1 MAIKIF
7 LPLRDKQTKVMVSI
21 RKTIFRLCVMIGVC
35 TLMCAGAKTA
45 SAQCGLALK
54 DEVMKD
60 KDIVGKATYLKD
72 FRVRLEAVTASKK
85 QKEEF
90 SILLNKGTHYRFTVK
105 ADSAC
110 TDQIILKLYDF
121 TKFYGS
127 NYDESDGMS
136 YTSFDFFCAKTQVYY
151 ISLSFAQGREGCAA
165 AVVSYIGNY

>member
-1 MAIKIF
+1 
-7 LPLRDKQTKVMVSI
+7 MVSI
-21 RKTIFRLCVMIGVC
+21 RKKIFRFLEFAGVC
-35 TLMCAGAKTA
+35 AAMCMNAKTV

-60 KDIVGKATYLKD
+60 VVGKATYLKD
-72 FRVRLEAVTASKK
+72 FRVRLEPVTTSKK

-90 SILLNKGTHYRFTVK
+90 SILLNKGTDYRFNVK
-105 ADSAC
+105 ADSSC

-136 YTSFDFFCAKTQVYY
+136 YDFFDFFCGKTQVYY
-151 ISLSFAQGREGCAA
+151 LSLSFAEGKEGCAA
-165 AVVSYIGNY
+165 AVVSYVGNY

>member
-1 MAIKIF
+1 
-7 LPLRDKQTKVMVSI
+7 MVSI
-21 RKTIFRLCVMIGVC
+21 RKKIFRFFVFAGVC
-35 TLMCAGAKTA
+35 AAMCMNAKTV

-60 KDIVGKATYLKD
+60 VVGKATYLKD
-72 FRVRLEAVTASKK
+72 FRVRLEPVTTSKK

-90 SILLNKGTHYRFTVK
+90 SILLNKGTHYRFNVK
-105 ADSAC
+105 ADSSC

-136 YTSFDFFCAKTQVYY
+136 YDFFDFFCGKTQVYY
-151 ISLSFAQGREGCAA
+151 LSLSFAEGKEGCAA
-165 AVVSYIGNY
+165 AVVSYVGNY

>member
-1 MAIKIF
+1 
-7 LPLRDKQTKVMVSI
+7 MVDI
-21 RKTIFRLCVMIGVC
+21 RKTMVRLFATASVCVAM
-35 TLMCAGAKTA
+35 LMSAKTS

-54 DEVMKD
+54 DEVMKM
-60 KDIVGKATYLKD
+60 KEIGQSTYLKD
-72 FRVRLEAVTASKK
+72 FRVRLEPVTTSKK

-110 TDQIILKLYDF
+110 TDQVVLKLYDF

-136 YTSFDFFCAKTQVYY
+136 YNSFDFFCAKTQVYY
-151 ISLSFAQGREGCAA
+151 ISLSFAAGKEGCAA
-165 AVVSYIGNY
+165 AIVSYVGNY